1 MKKLFIP
8 IIGLTAILIS
18 LLVWNRL
25 TLSAADV
32 PYPNPGAKENPSACV
47 QVVANEMT
55 LMRNGWQENLN
66 TMLDQEKPTS
76 EIVDEAFESLRTYR
90 CWLDYLCETVL
101 FSGNA
106 EPFDMINQET
116 KEPLKLTNEHIDK
129 LPGCVAPENIE
140 IPGTNL
146 HYLEECSAYDSGGWT
161 LPLANKNYESCR
173 RLVNMDF
180 SELEDS
186 GSLTTSQ
193 LEKFK
198 ENSKAFIGLERALK
212 VNNGE
217 KKNRAL
223 QNKLS
228 SILEKMLAME
238 NHMELL
244 KQHLFRLDAMLPCL
258 ATKCD

>member
-1 MKKLFIP
+1 MKKFFIP
-8 IIGLTAILIS
+8 IIGLVTILIS
-18 LLVWNRL
+18 LLAWNEL
-25 TLSAADV
+25 TLSVSDV

-55 LMRNGWQENLN
+55 LMRNGWQENLD

-76 EIVDEAFESLRTYR
+76 EIVDEAFEGLRTYR
-90 CWLDYLCETVL
+90 CWLDYLCEAVL

-106 EPFDMINQET
+106 DPLVMINQTT
-116 KEPLKLTNEHIDK
+116 KEPLQLTSEHVDK
-129 LPGCVAPENIE
+129 LPGCVAPETIT

-146 HYLEECSAYDSGGWT
+146 HYLDQCNAQGSDLAIT
-161 LPLANKNYESCR
+161 LANKNYEACR

-186 GSLTTSQ
+186 GSLTTNQ
-193 LEKFK
+193 LETFK
-198 ENSKAFIGLERALK
+198 NNSKAFIGLERALK

-223 QNKLS
+223 QNKLT

-238 NHMELL
+238 GHMDLL

-258 ATKCD
+258 ATECD